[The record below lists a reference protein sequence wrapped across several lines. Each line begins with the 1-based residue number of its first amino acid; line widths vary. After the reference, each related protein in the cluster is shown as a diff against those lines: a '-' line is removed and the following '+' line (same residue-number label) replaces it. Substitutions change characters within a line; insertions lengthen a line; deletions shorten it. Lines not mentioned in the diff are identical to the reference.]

1 MPKAVVPGSFD
12 PVTRGH
18 ADVIGR
24 AAGVFDEIV
33 VAVLVNDAKA
43 ALFSP
48 EERLDMVRQSIEPA
62 SNVTVTSFSG
72 LLVDFCNAERAAVI
86 VKGVRSPADID
97 AELQMA
103 QLNRRLSA
111 VETVLLPTS
120 PELSYI
126 SSSRI
131 KEIARLGGDVS
142 DQVSSYVWQRLQD
155 KLTAAD

>member
-18 ADVIGR
+18 ADVISR
-24 AAGVFDEIV
+24 AAAIFDDVV
-33 VAVLVNDAKA
+33 VAVLVNEAKA
-43 ALFSP
+43 TLFGP
-48 EERLDMVRQSIEPA
+48 EERLDMLRQSLGPA

-72 LLVDFCNAERAAVI
+72 LLVDFCRAEAATVI
-86 VKGVRSPADID
+86 VKGVRSPADLD

-103 QLNRRLSA
+103 QLNRHLSA
-111 VETVLLPTS
+111 VETVLLPAS

-131 KEIARLGGDVS
+131 KEIARLDGDVS
-142 DQVSSYVWQRLQD
+142 DQVSPYVWRRLQE
-155 KLTAAD
+155 KLAGVD

>member
-1 MPKAVVPGSFD
+1 LPKAVVPGSFD

-103 QLNRRLSA
+103 QLNRRLAA
-111 VETVLLPTS
+111 VETVLLPAS
-120 PELSYI
+120 PELGYI

-155 KLTAAD
+155 KLTAAG